1 MRMVMACPACGATGI
16 VRQEWCTRCG
26 GDGRASSSV
35 TLSVVIP
42 PGEQPDPF
50 HDGLTHL
57 CSEQVSSVSLVVSY
71 GLHSLILMWSC
82 RWLEELAVAP

>member
-1 MRMVMACPACGATGI
+1 MLLASAWGLRPASGQPFARLFMLQIVSFAGHGMRMVMACPACGATGI

-42 PGEQPDPF
+42 PGE
-50 HDGLTHL
+50 HL
-57 CSEQVSSVSLVVSY
+57 DTPSSCI
-71 GLHSLILMWSC
+71 H
-82 RWLEELAVAP
+82 